1 MSLEIALAANTEA
14 LREVA
19 ALLLKLGAMPGPGVV
34 TPTDVPA
41 KVKPAAKAPVA
52 EPIAEATPAPVALTY
67 DDVKLAVIAVT
78 KAKGRDAA
86 VALLAK
92 FGAQKAPD
100 LRVEQYAAVCAAAA
114 GMLA

>member
-1 MSLEIALAANTEA
+1 MSLELALAANTEA

-19 ALLLKLGAMPGPGVV
+19 ALLSKLGAMPGA
-34 TPTDVPA
+34 TAPTDASA
-41 KVKPAAKAPVA
+41 KAAAKPPVPEAPRGDA
-52 EPIAEATPAPVALTY
+52 SALTY